1 MWRRP
6 IEHPP
11 CLFALTRR
19 REVDTR
25 GDSDAKVLLPT
36 AHERRRLALIGVE
49 RYRRPVERQ
58 PAASVGERVA
68 RSDGVAKEVPC
79 GSEPRVEGA
88 AHVRTGAGG
97 GRPPPPPPLPPRP
110 PPA

>member
-25 GDSDAKVLLPT
+25 GDSDAKMLLPT
-36 AHERRRLALIGVE
+36 AHERRGHALIGVE

-58 PAASVGERVA
+58 PAASVGDRVA

-79 GSEPRVEGA
+79 GPERPVEVV
-88 AHVRTGAGG
+88 AHRRSLVIGSIS
-97 GRPPPPPPLPPRP
+97 LPCRNLC
-110 PPA
+110 